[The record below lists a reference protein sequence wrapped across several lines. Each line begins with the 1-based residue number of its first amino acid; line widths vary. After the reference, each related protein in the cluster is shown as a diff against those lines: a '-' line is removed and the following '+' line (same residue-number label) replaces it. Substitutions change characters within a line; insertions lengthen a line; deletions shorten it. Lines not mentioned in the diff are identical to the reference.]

1 MVPLFKKTFLL
12 AKSAGM
18 NNKDDTRLR
27 RLADD
32 HLSWGIHVILMG
44 HVVIGAFTP
53 FHSGFPERKDKD
65 ERKGALSPPLG
76 TFVVDF
82 LFC

>member
-53 FHSGFPERKDKD
+53 FHSGFPERK
-65 ERKGALSPPLG
+65 EE
-76 TFVVDF
+76 F
-82 LFC
+82 